1 MSTGIITIIIC
12 VLITRIVKI
21 RKNGGVTN
29 VSNEIYGTGAHLI
42 SSFIIYAI
50 LSTFI

>member
-1 MSTGIITIIIC
+1 MSTGIITI
-12 VLITRIVKI
+12 LIVVALTRIYKI

-29 VSNEIYGTGAHLI
+29 VSTEIYSTGAHLI